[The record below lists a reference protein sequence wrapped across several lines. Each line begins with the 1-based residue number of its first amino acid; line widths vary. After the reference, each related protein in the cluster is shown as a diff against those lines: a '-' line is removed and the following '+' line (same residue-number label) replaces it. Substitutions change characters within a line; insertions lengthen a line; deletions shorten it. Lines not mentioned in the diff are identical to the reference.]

1 VGQTRRDEE
10 ITVMWLIKNPK
21 TRGRFARVFT
31 TIFLAI
37 FVLAVAGGFIVMV
50 IQKPGAPTPGPIASS
65 TP

>member
-1 VGQTRRDEE
+1 
-10 ITVMWLIKNPK
+10 MWMIKNPK

-50 IQKPGAPTPGPIASS
+50 IQKPGTPTPVPIASP